1 MMDFERKIDFSK
13 QWTNISQL
21 IFLLST
27 IFFFLLVLLLL
38 INLDYFFQLTDLSIT
53 GNIWRLLYHLPSLL
67 LESIFTSHLTHI
79 RSLLYLCITFHE
91 QDCSQ
96 NTQVV
101 PIPYCRTVPW
111 DHCEIPRCLL
121 QFSQDSSR
129 ERAKNMDEDEKF
141 DLILKFREMVRF
153 YLTSV
158 FDEFL
163 ILIY

>member
-1 MMDFERKIDFSK
+1 MSKI
-13 QWTNISQL
+13 
-21 IFLLST
+21 
-27 IFFFLLVLLLL
+27 VLK
-38 INLDYFFQLTDLSIT
+38 
-53 GNIWRLLYHLPSLL
+53 
-67 LESIFTSHLTHI
+67 THKWF
-79 RSLLYLCITFHE
+79 RFH
-91 QDCSQ
+91 
-96 NTQVV
+96 TV
-101 PIPYCRTVPW
+101 RTVPW

-158 FDEFL
+158 FDEYL